1 MKSWI
6 MLVVTWLIILQ
17 TTVTAVI
24 IYELNLQGTTKAQY
38 STFLKQLRDDIKDP
52 NLHYGGTNL
61 PVIKRPVGPPKF
73 LRVNLKASTGTVSL
87 AVQRSNLYVAAYLA
101 KNNNKQFRAYY
112 FKGFQITT
120 NQLNNLFPE
129 ATGVSNQQELGY
141 GESYPQIQNAAGVT
155 RQQAGLG
162 IKKLAESMTKVNG
175 VARVEKDEALFL
187 LIVVQMVGEA
197 ARFKYI
203 ENLVLNNFDTAKE
216 VEPVP
221 DRVIILEN
229 NWGLL
234 SRAAKTANNGVF
246 QTPLVLTSYA
256 VPGVEW
262 RVTTVAEVE
271 IGIFLNVD
279 NNGLP
284 SIIYNNI
291 ISGAFGDTY

>member
-6 MLVVTWLIILQ
+6 MVVVTWLIILQ
-17 TTVTAVI
+17 STVTAVI
-24 IYELNLQGTTKAQY
+24 TYQLNLQGTTRAQY

-52 NLHYGGTNL
+52 NLHYGGTDL

-73 LRVNLKASTGTVSL
+73 LRVNLIASAGTVSL

-101 KNNNKQFRAYY
+101 KNGTNQFRAYY

-129 ATGVSNQQELGY
+129 ATGVSNLQELDY
-141 GESYPQIQNAAGVT
+141 GESYPQLQRAAGVT

-162 IKKLAESMTKVNG
+162 IKKLAESMEKVNG
-175 VARVEKDEALFL
+175 VARVEQDEALFL
-187 LIVVQMVGEA
+187 LIAVQMVGEA

-203 ENLVLNNFDTAKE
+203 ENLVLITFDTAKE

-234 SRAAKTANNGVF
+234 SRAATTANNGVF
-246 QTPLVLTSYA
+246 QTPLDLKSYA
-256 VPGVEW
+256 VPGVQW
-262 RVTTVAEVE
+262 TVTTVAEVE
-271 IGIFLNVD
+271 IGIFLNVG
-279 NNGLP
+279 NSGLL
-284 SIIYNNI
+284 SILYNN

>member
-6 MLVVTWLIILQ
+6 MLVVSWLIILQ
-17 TTVTAVI
+17 STVTAVI
-24 IYELNLQGTTKAQY
+24 VYNLNLQGTTKAQY

-52 NLHYGGTNL
+52 NLHYGGTDL
-61 PVIKRPVGPPKF
+61 PVIKRPMTPPAF
-73 LRVNLKASTGTVSL
+73 LRVNLRASTGTVSL
-87 AVQRSNLYVAAYLA
+87 AVRRTNLYVAAYLA
-101 KNNNKQFRAYY
+101 KNDKNQFRAYY
-112 FKGFQITT
+112 FKGQITT
-120 NQLNNLFPE
+120 NQLNGLFSE

-162 IKKLAESMTKVNG
+162 IKKLAESMKKVNG
-175 VARVEKDEALFL
+175 VARVEKDEALFM
-187 LIVVQMVGEA
+187 LIAVQMVGEA

-203 ENLVLNNFDTAKE
+203 ENLVLTNFDTAKE

-229 NWGLL
+229 NWGVL
-234 SRAAKTANNGVF
+234 SRAAKVANNGVF

-256 VPGVEW
+256 VPDVKW

-271 IGIFLNVD
+271 IGIFLNIV
-279 NNGLP
+279 NTGLL

-291 ISGAFGDTY
+291 SGAFIGDTY

>member
-6 MLVVTWLIILQ
+6 MVVVTWLIILQ
-17 TTVTAVI
+17 STVTAVI
-24 IYELNLQGTTKAQY
+24 TYQLNLQGTTRAQY

-52 NLHYGGTNL
+52 NLHYGGTDL

-73 LRVNLKASTGTVSL
+73 LRVNLIASAGTVSL

-101 KNNNKQFRAYY
+101 KNGTNQFRAYY

-129 ATGVSNQQELGY
+129 ATGVSNQQELDY
-141 GESYPQIQNAAGVT
+141 GESYPQLQRAAGVT

-162 IKKLAESMTKVNG
+162 IKKLAESMEKVNG
-175 VARVEKDEALFL
+175 VARVEQDEALFL
-187 LIVVQMVGEA
+187 LIAVQMVGEA

-203 ENLVLNNFDTAKE
+203 ENLVLITFDTAKE

-234 SRAAKTANNGVF
+234 SRAATTAINGVF
-246 QTPLVLTSYA
+246 QTPLDLKSYA
-256 VPGVEW
+256 VPGVQW
-262 RVTTVAEVE
+262 TVTTVAEVE
-271 IGIFLNVD
+271 IGIFLNVG
-279 NNGLP
+279 NSGLL
-284 SIIYNNI
+284 SILYNN